1 MVIQQN
7 RYIQAAQQLIR
18 LWSGARGAR
27 AGPVDTV
34 RAELESLAR
43 GVGLDLE
50 LAHRLTPES
59 LELLL
64 APAEPVDPLR
74 AWLLAELF
82 YVSGRLSEQAGEN
95 AAARESDRRALHLYE
110 RIEVDRLPELDLPD
124 PRTRAAELGHRAG
137 GGEDLDAGPDRE
149 T

>member
-18 LWSGARGAR
+18 LWSGARGAQV
-27 AGPVDTV
+27 GPVETV

-43 GVGLDLE
+43 TVGLDLE

-59 LELLL
+59 LELLV

-82 YVSGRLSEQAGEN
+82 YVSGRLSEQAGDA
-95 AAARESDRRALHLYE
+95 AAARESDRRALHLYQRME
-110 RIEVDRLPELDLPD
+110 TDRLPDLDLPH
-124 PRTRAAELGHRAG
+124 PRSRAAELVRRAAG
-137 GGEDLDAGPDRE
+137 DEDMDSGSYRE

>member
-18 LWSGARGAR
+18 LWSGSRGAQ
-27 AGPVDTV
+27 AGPVERV
-34 RAELESLAR
+34 RTELESLAR
-43 GVGLDLE
+43 SVGLDLE

-82 YVSGRLSEQAGEN
+82 YVSGRLSEQAGDP
-95 AAARESDRRALHLYE
+95 AAARESDRRALHLYD
-110 RIEVDRLPELDLPD
+110 RMEVDRLPDLDLPD
-124 PRTRAAELGHRAG
+124 PRSRAAELVRRAAG
-137 GGEDLDAGPDRE
+137 DEDADAGHDGE